1 MSYRLASRFG
11 NPQMIRSHEPLTNEQ
26 IFKVAPSIFATEAHD
41 SRSDRY
47 LYIPTVDVL
56 ESLRG
61 EGFLPFMACQTRVR
75 NTDKREHTKHMIRL
89 RHAGQIMDKEA
100 NEIILLNSHDG
111 TSSYQ
116 MMAGCFRFVCAN
128 GLVLGDKMMDQR
140 VRHSGRADLV
150 SEVIEGAYEVLNQFE
165 AIDEKR
171 DVMKQFHLGR
181 HEQMALAAGT
191 LAYRYDEKDGPAPVT
206 AEQLLM
212 PRRVEDRSDDLW
224 TTFNRVQE
232 NTIQGGLRGRNKQ
245 GRRTTTRQ
253 VNGIDQDV
261 KLNRAMWAMAEMLRT
276 GNVHAA

>member
-1 MSYRLASRFG
+1 MRLSSNFR
-11 NPQMIRSHEPLTNEQ
+11 NPQMIRSDVPLTNDE
-26 IFKVAPSIFATEAHD
+26 IARVAPSIFANEAHQ

-56 ESLRG
+56 ESLRR

-75 NTDKREHTKHMIRL
+75 NEEKRDHTKHMIRL
-89 RHAGQIMDKEA
+89 RHADQIMSKEA

-128 GLVLGDKMMDQR
+128 GLVLGDATMDQK
-140 VRHSGRADLV
+140 VRHMGSADIV

-165 AIDEKR
+165 AIEEQR
-171 DVMKQFHLGR
+171 DIMKQTKLREF
-181 HEQMALAAGT
+181 EQLALAQGA
-191 LAYRYDEKDGPAPVT
+191 LAYRYDQREGPAPVT
-206 AEQLLM
+206 ASQLLSA
-212 PRRVEDRSDDLW
+212 RRSEDRSDDLW
-224 TTFNRVQE
+224 TTFNRIQE
-232 NTIQGGLRGRNKQ
+232 NTIRGGLRGRNKQ

-261 KLNRAMWAMAEMLRT
+261 KLNRALWAMAEALRA
-276 GNVHAA
+276 GQQAA